1 MKYLLDTNIVSEPL
15 RPKPN
20 SKVLARL
27 RQHGEELA
35 IPAIV
40 WHELWY
46 GCMRLPTSARRAAIE
61 RYLREVVELS
71 IPIVAYDDRA
81 AAWHATERA
90 RLAAHGGPAPF
101 ADSQIASI
109 AAVNDM
115 ILVTLN
121 VRDYIAFTDLRLQNW
136 ATA

>member
-1 MKYLLDTNIVSEPL
+1 VKYLLDTNIVYEPL

-20 SKVLARL
+20 RKVLARL

-35 IPAIV
+35 ISAIA

-46 GCMRLPTSARRAAIE
+46 GCMRLPTSERRAAIE
-61 RYLREVVELS
+61 RYLREVVERS

-90 RLAAHGGPAPF
+90 RLGALGRPAPF

-121 VRDYIAFTDLRLQNW
+121 ERDYAQFEGLRTQNW
-136 ATA
+136 ARS

>member
-35 IPAIV
+35 IPTIV

-46 GCMRLPTSARRAAIE
+46 GCQRLPVSTRRTGIE
-61 RYLREVVELS
+61 RYLLEVIEIS

-81 AAWHATERA
+81 AVWHASERA
-90 RLAAHGGPAPF
+90 RLAALGKPTPF
-101 ADSQIASI
+101 ADGQIASI
-109 AAVNDM
+109 AAVGEM
-115 ILVTLN
+115 TLVTLN
-121 VRDYIAFTDLRLQNW
+121 ERDYAQFEGLRAQNW
-136 ATA
+136 ARN